1 MFGNSSCSYFA
12 VNTLTMTINL
22 QIFFLLDF
30 AKNEIRKPITA
41 SFICQE
47 RYKLYTTLNVTDISS
62 EYHIL
67 PKSAYVLTCAP
78 TYTNLFC
85 LKANDTE
92 WTQDS
97 CRVKNGVFKCPLFHE
112 FQTYFDFFK
121 WKLSTIVVKMRVV
134 YDTYHKTFTTVSKS
148 VSPLFRCPNIRS
160 IQEDDKMFNEPK

>member
-1 MFGNSSCSYFA
+1 
-12 VNTLTMTINL
+12 MTINL

-47 RYKLYTTLNVTDISS
+47 RYKLYATLNVTDISS

-97 CRVKNGVFKCPLFHE
+97 CRVKNGVFKCPLFQMETFNNCGKNEGGLRHIP
-112 FQTYFDFFK
+112 QN
-121 WKLSTIVVKMRVV
+121 V
-134 YDTYHKTFTTVSKS
+134 YDS
-148 VSPLFRCPNIRS
+148 VKIS
-160 IQEDDKMFNEPK
+160 